1 MKKSHRMNLVKA
13 SAITGLLI
21 GGISTSAMANSLP
34 ASGGLY
40 IANGAGLGTFYS
52 FTYIAENTQVVQA
65 AINSAGSMNNVFL
78 DIGGVTTNFGQ
89 FMTNEAA
96 AGISNATFVSYAQS
110 NPYSIP
116 SGITVDSVS
125 QGSYNYS
132 ASSSSVTPPT
142 PPTIPT
148 STTTSTGTSSSTSTS
163 TSTTTSTSTSTSTS
177 SGTSTS
183 TTSSTSTATSTS
195 TTTSVGAMS
204 ITAGTPPNGSTLA
217 TPTNVQANG
226 STMIWNPVM
235 DATGYSLTITDM
247 NGNTIESDV
256 TSSSSNSASSF
267 DLSQWVPA
275 GSYEV
280 TITATGSNTTYQDSP
295 PSSPTIVNVSQ
306 SNLLAAPTNVQVN
319 GTTVSW
325 DPVTN
330 ANEYDVYLTD
340 ASSGNYYADE
350 YVSTNDINLSD
361 YAIPN
366 GTYNVQIDAQDT
378 NGIFGSSNYTQ
389 ANQTVTI
396 TNGST
401 AIISAP
407 TNVVVNGTV
416 VSWTPVSNAAN
427 YEVGWTSTT
436 NSNNWNW
443 ISADPQYFTQNQSG
457 QLTFDLSSY
466 SQLFPESIPTDNYTV
481 YVESINAQNINS
493 SQSNIP
499 NVSLTELAD
508 PAGITINGST
518 LSWQSVPN
526 ASAYDVN
533 FVDNNGTLYN
543 MTVSGTS
550 VNLSNNLP
558 SSITPGTYDVTIA
571 AKGTGYTPSEGA
583 VAGRIVLGS

>member
-1 MKKSHRMNLVKA
+1 MKKSIRMNLVKA

-65 AINSAGSMNNVFL
+65 AINSAGNMNNVFL

-96 AGISNATFVSYAQS
+96 AGISNATFISYAQS

-148 STTTSTGTSSSTSTS
+148 STTTSTGTSSST
-163 TSTTTSTSTSTSTS
+163 
-177 SGTSTS
+177 
-183 TTSSTSTATSTS
+183 ATSTS

-217 TPTNVQANG
+217 TPYVQANG
-226 STMIWNPVM
+226 STVIWNPVM

-256 TSSSSNSASSF
+256 TPGYSNTTSSF
-267 DLSQWVPA
+267 DLSQWVPS

-280 TITATGSNTTYQDSP
+280 TITATGSNTTYQSSS

-361 YAIPN
+361 YGIPN
-366 GTYNVQIDAQDT
+366 GTYNIQIAAQDS
-378 NGIFGSSNYTQ
+378 NGVFGGSNYTQ
-389 ANQTVTI
+389 VNQTVTI

-401 AIISAP
+401 ATISAP

-427 YEVGWTSTT
+427 YEVGLISTT
-436 NSNNWNW
+436 NGTTWDF
-443 ISADPQYFTQNQSG
+443 IPQNSTQNQNG
-457 QLTFDLSSY
+457 QLTFELSSY

-481 YVESINAQNINS
+481 YVESINAQNVSS
-493 SQSNIP
+493 SQSNVP
-499 NVSLTELAD
+499 NISLTELAD
-508 PAGITINGST
+508 PADITVNGST

-533 FVDNNGTLYN
+533 FVDDNGDLYN
-543 MTVSGTS
+543 ITVSGTS